1 MISSSKKSK
10 SQIVSSKTFRRDIKQ
25 PNSQIKSVK
34 SPKKNP
40 ADKLISEISDNNEL
54 AHIVKILSKLSKD
67 RTKLEIRFLV
77 SHFSENFNFFKNL
90 KANNEMERLEAIMSV
105 IKIERY
111 ETDHRIIKYG
121 EDGEKFYI
129 ILKGKTRALKPVTV
143 EKNMTAKEYIKCLN
157 HIKFVELDESKLK
170 RYEENNRN
178 LINYSLL
185 KNSNYNISYITID
198 LEYNK
203 VFRVEEEKI
212 IGFRKEGDE
221 FGEVALINKVPRTAT
236 MIADGECFLAVLEKN
251 DYNRILKE
259 MEDNKN
265 QELMQEIR
273 ANYLIFRN
281 WGKRYFLKLIM
292 HLKKVNFSSGTIL
305 YKQNDNSDS
314 FFLTTKGQF
323 EICSVVDINNSES
336 FIDYINTPNKK
347 SIFKLIQSVKTQIP
361 DKEFN
366 QIIDKIGNLL
376 II

>member
-1 MISSSKKSK
+1 
-10 SQIVSSKTFRRDIKQ
+10 
-25 PNSQIKSVK
+25 
-34 SPKKNP
+34 
-40 ADKLISEISDNNEL
+40 
-54 AHIVKILSKLSKD
+54 
-67 RTKLEIRFLV
+67 
-77 SHFSENFNFFKNL
+77 
-90 KANNEMERLEAIMSV
+90 MERLEAIMSV

>member
-1 MISSSKKSK
+1 
-10 SQIVSSKTFRRDIKQ
+10 
-25 PNSQIKSVK
+25 
-34 SPKKNP
+34 
-40 ADKLISEISDNNEL
+40 
-54 AHIVKILSKLSKD
+54 
-67 RTKLEIRFLV
+67 
-77 SHFSENFNFFKNL
+77 
-90 KANNEMERLEAIMSV
+90 
-105 IKIERY
+105 
-111 ETDHRIIKYG
+111 
-121 EDGEKFYI
+121 
-129 ILKGKTRALKPVTV
+129 
-143 EKNMTAKEYIKCLN
+143 
-157 HIKFVELDESKLK
+157 
-170 RYEENNRN
+170 
-178 LINYSLL
+178 
-185 KNSNYNISYITID
+185 
-198 LEYNK
+198 
-203 VFRVEEEKI
+203 
-212 IGFRKEGDE
+212 
-221 FGEVALINKVPRTAT
+221 